1 MRLEL
6 SLVEAICGFKRSVR
20 TLDERDLVIT
30 SLPGEVIKHNDVKC
44 VLNEGMP
51 HYRNPF
57 EKGRL
62 IVQFSVVFPSKL
74 PVENIPRLETLLP
87 PKPEVMI
94 TDQAEEVVLMDFSQE
109 NEAHRQREQRE
120 AYEDDDHPHGPRGV
134 QCATQ

>member
-87 PKPEVMI
+87 PKYPFLSYHHFLNSLLNI
-94 TDQAEEVVLMDFSQE
+94 
-109 NEAHRQREQRE
+109 
-120 AYEDDDHPHGPRGV
+120 Y
-134 QCATQ
+134 C